1 MEKTHFFWGQGWVYG
16 LYPINPVKTFFY
28 SF

>member
-16 LYPINPVKTFFY
+16 LYPINPVKTFF
-28 SF
+28 